1 MIHTKHKRISCFL
14 LSLLLACSI
23 LPVPKAAAAGALP
36 FSDVSQSSW
45 YYDSV
50 RLACEKELV
59 KGVTATRFQPDGTL
73 TIAEAVTLAARPCSA
88 SKAFA
93 RGRSHSIQA
102 ANTAAAA
109 KSAVFCHFRMIYTP
123 LKSKSGV
130 YSSFAEVR
138 SWV

>member
-73 TIAEAVTLAARPCSA
+73 TIAEAVTLAARTSSGMRPI
-88 SKAFA
+88 
-93 RGRSHSIQA
+93 RI
-102 ANTAAAA
+102 TAASAA
-109 KSAVFCHFRMIYTP
+109 
-123 LKSKSGV
+123 
-130 YSSFAEVR
+130 
-138 SWV
+138 

>member
-1 MIHTKHKRISCFL
+1 MIHTKHKRIFCFL

-73 TIAEAVTLAARPCSA
+73 TIAEAVTLAARTHQLVHE
-88 SKAFA
+88 
-93 RGRSHSIQA
+93 G
-102 ANTAAAA
+102 
-109 KSAVFCHFRMIYTP
+109 AVTLENDPIIWYET
-123 LKSKSGV
+123 
-130 YSSFAEVR
+130 
-138 SWV
+138 